1 MKCLDRSIHTRA
13 RHELYTFFC
22 FILFFFS
29 TYISAEA
36 QIVDDYLEGE
46 KFLYAETKQVNQFLR
61 RFNAEES
68 EEGVKLLPDDKQ
80 YHNQSLRKQ
89 FLPLIFDN
97 FTSDYPDDLKKKF
110 VKDVLDNREPQY
122 LNFRS
127 DGWFAEVTASVSYKG
142 KEENVVLFLK
152 VEEENLG
159 YKWVFEKV
167 YFEPFVEVF
176 DIDTTLSS
184 VFLHP
189 MSHEIDFMN
198 LQRAFQ
204 NKEEIEE
211 YTYKYYQPDFLSL
224 FLFEIKQS
232 NLQFKNVKDV
242 KFHFF
247 QIDDWYFEISEFN
260 RSGYNKGWLI
270 SNLVKVPEDQKD
282 ILRNYIYFG
291 K

>member
-1 MKCLDRSIHTRA
+1 MKCLRKSLLAHVD
-13 RHELYTFFC
+13 HEVFTLFC
-22 FILFFFS
+22 FILIFL
-29 TYISAEA
+29 ISSINTEA

-61 RFNAEES
+61 RFNAEEN
-68 EEGVKLLPDDKQ
+68 EEGVKLLPSDKQ
-80 YHNQSLRKQ
+80 YHAQSLRKQ
-89 FLPLIFDN
+89 FLPYIFDN
-97 FTSDYPDDLKKKF
+97 STSDYPDDLKKEF
-110 VKDVLDNREPQY
+110 VKNVLNNKEPQF

-142 KEENVVLFLK
+142 KEENAILFLK

-167 YFEPFVEVF
+167 YFEPFVKVF
-176 DIDTTLSS
+176 AIDTAISS

-198 LQRAFQ
+198 LQRVFE
-204 NKEEIEE
+204 NKEKIEE
-211 YTYKYYQPDFLSL
+211 YTYKYYQPDYLSL

-270 SNLVKVPEDQKD
+270 SNLVKVPDDQKD

-291 K
+291 N